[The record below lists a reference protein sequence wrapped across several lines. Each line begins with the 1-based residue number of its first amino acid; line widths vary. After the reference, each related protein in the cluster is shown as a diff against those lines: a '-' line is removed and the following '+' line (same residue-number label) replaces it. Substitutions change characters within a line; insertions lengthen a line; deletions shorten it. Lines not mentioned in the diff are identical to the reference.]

1 MFMSFISAFKAGHWI
16 IFMPLEGGFY
26 FLFFNTMLWI
36 CDVAVA
42 KGEERVEG
50 IFGMFGFRVQWGKTW
65 MHRDFDDSGQIVAEV
80 E

>member
-16 IFMPLEGGFY
+16 IFMPLEGGFC

-42 KGEERVEG
+42 KGEERVEMACLDLEYNGVKHECIG
-50 IFGMFGFRVQWGKTW
+50 ISMIQGKL
-65 MHRDFDDSGQIVAEV
+65 
-80 E
+80 